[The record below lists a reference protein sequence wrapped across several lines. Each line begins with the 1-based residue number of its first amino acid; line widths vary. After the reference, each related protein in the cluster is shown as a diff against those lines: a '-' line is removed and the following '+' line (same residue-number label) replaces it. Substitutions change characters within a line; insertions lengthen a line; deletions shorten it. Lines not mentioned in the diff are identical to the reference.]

1 MVGSQASEDWWRLRS
16 VGQSYAGPRA
26 ADMFGG
32 AQPVPRPIV
41 VGVDNVD
48 DQRPAIEWAAI
59 RAHAGGTS
67 LRIVHAYQW
76 PIAVDPFGL
85 AVWLETAPVASALA
99 VVDDAVRHA
108 RAVVPGLDVETP
120 LRPTSP
126 AAAHQREGQRAE
138 LIVVGR
144 SKRSRFWPW
153 VLTVNDELVRRARGR
168 VVIVDHK
175 EEDFF

>member
-1 MVGSQASEDWWRLRS
+1 
-16 VGQSYAGPRA
+16 
-26 ADMFGG
+26 
-32 AQPVPRPIV
+32 

-48 DQRPAIEWAAI
+48 DQKPAIEWAAI
-59 RAHAGGTS
+59 RAHSGGTS

-76 PIAVDPFGL
+76 PVAIDPLGL

-108 RAVVPGLDVETP
+108 RAVVPGLDVETR

-126 AAAHQREGQRAE
+126 AAALLREGKRAE

-168 VVIVDHK
+168 VVVVDDK